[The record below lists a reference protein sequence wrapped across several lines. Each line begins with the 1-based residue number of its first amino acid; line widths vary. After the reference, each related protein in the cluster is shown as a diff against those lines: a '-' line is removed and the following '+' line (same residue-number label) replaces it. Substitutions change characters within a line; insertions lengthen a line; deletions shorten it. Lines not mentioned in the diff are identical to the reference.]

1 MGSSA
6 TEVDQ
11 LLRAARRHL
20 AQGEFHEA
28 AERAA
33 EAIRL
38 NGKAVAAYLLRAEA
52 HRRLRRP
59 ERALA
64 DLAVAIR
71 LDPQQPGPYVV
82 RAEILKRRNVFDQA
96 IADATYALALD
107 PRNAAAFSI
116 RAQCRHAI
124 GDREGAAEDVQ
135 EMLLIDLTRPVPDLG
150 AGPTTASPIDSGDE
164 PSRKRAGRPASA
176 STSDLFADGKPVDKT
191 YRSRPAVVSD
201 KEAPEELGAASGY
214 RPEVMSRPLPRTRPA
229 RRPARGT
236 SPLAVLLVGGLCVLG
251 GGYLMSR
258 LGGGQQQPAE
268 VADGRGTPSSAPDAG
283 SRPPIS
289 EAAGRIAGPAIP
301 IAEAGLAAGG
311 PEQSYLV
318 TLPRIDLHEQ
328 NGWWSDRGELVLG
341 GLSGNPVA
349 RKPLM
354 FDGQHSGHGIYL
366 HARPSG
372 EVSITYRLGG
382 RFGSFRSEVLIPEM
396 FPQQADPKTPLVF
409 KLVGDE
415 RTIWQSRPLGLKGD
429 HQPCSV
435 DVTGIDELS
444 LRVECRGP
452 ENWGLA
458 AWVEPRL
465 TAAPGGD
472 EPARPDLR
480 ERMAATP
487 EGEGGEPLASGLQVD
502 LLVLADPRTAISGE
516 WTRTGTA
523 LAVRADGDRPAV
535 LPIPHAPL
543 GEYDLEV
550 RAEGGGLLMIGLP
563 QRGALLAACL
573 DLAYGKYW
581 LQQIEG
587 QPLQDNESTRRGP
600 ANRSEDGLTFRCS
613 VRDGGV
619 EVSCDRRRLIDWEGD
634 YSRFSAR
641 PLALAEIPDRRSPF
655 LASWV
660 DRRITALR
668 LTTIDGEGVMA
679 YRQPGGA
686 PEAGGDPIRSSEGDL
701 QPVRLRIAI
710 SEEGECRVLVGR
722 SLADEP
728 VRPGDGM
735 APITTSYAS
744 SFVAGEST
752 ASEPTGSS
760 RFEPTVPEFAKS
772 SSMLL
777 YPRALRLPCLLTM
790 DIAELRDGSVG
801 VQFLTP
807 TTNVVIYVESDDA
820 LRETVKL
827 RAVATGKD
835 RTGGG
840 SPPGDAQKRV
850 NVEQSVSVSDPE
862 ELRFRLPVS
871 PAQLDDL
878 YTLDAVL
885 RARPGQMNPNPTVA
899 VRNAS
904 LLGREDRTLG
914 MELGVGQGKAVV
926 ERVEP
931 GGLAEAAGL
940 RVGDTVVAVD
950 GNTIPPLKDAGAL
963 TFLIELGIKPTAVL
977 TVLRGGREKEIT
989 IDFE

>member
-71 LDPQQPGPYVV
+71 LDPQRPGPYVV

-96 IADATYALALD
+96 IADATYALTLD

-135 EMLLIDLTRPVPDLG
+135 EMLLIDPTRPVPDLG

-164 PSRKRAGRPASA
+164 PSRKRAGHPASA
-176 STSDLFADGKPVDKT
+176 STSDLFADSKPVDKT

-201 KEAPEELGAASGY
+201 EEAPEELGAASGY
-214 RPEVMSRPLPRTRPA
+214 RPEVVSRPLPRTRPP

-258 LGGGQQQPAE
+258 LGGGQQQPSGA
-268 VADGRGTPSSAPDAG
+268 ASGGGTPSTAPDAE
-283 SRPPIS
+283 SRPPIR
-289 EAAGRIAGPAIP
+289 EATGRLGGPTIRVAEPGRIA
-301 IAEAGLAAGG
+301 AGSE
-311 PEQSYLV
+311 PTYLV
-318 TLPRIDLHEQ
+318 TLPRIELCEQ

-354 FDGQHSGHGIYL
+354 FEGQHSSHGIYL
-366 HARPSG
+366 SARPSG
-372 EVSITYRLGG
+372 EAWMTYRLGG
-382 RFGSFRSEVLIPEM
+382 RFSSFQGEVVIPEM
-396 FPQQADPKTPLVF
+396 FPHQGDPRTPLVF
-409 KLVGDE
+409 KLVGDG
-415 RTIWQSRPLGLKGD
+415 RTIWRSRPLGRKGD
-429 HQPCSV
+429 HQPCSA
-435 DVTGIDELS
+435 DVTGIDKLS
-444 LRVECRGP
+444 LRVECPGP

-465 TAAPGGD
+465 TAALAVGD
-472 EPARPDLR
+472 EPARPDPR
-480 ERMAATP
+480 ERTAATSAS
-487 EGEGGEPLASGLQVD
+487 EGGEPPGTGRQVD
-502 LLVLADPRTAISGE
+502 LLGLAEPRRAISGA
-516 WTRTGTA
+516 WTWTGTA
-523 LAVRADGDRPAV
+523 LTVRADGDRPAV
-535 LPIPHAPL
+535 LSIPYATPD
-543 GEYDLEV
+543 EYDLEV
-550 RAEGGGLLMIGLP
+550 RAEGGGDLLMIGLVHRDA
-563 QRGALLAACL
+563 QFAACL
-573 DLAYGKYW
+573 DLDNGKYW
-581 LQQIEG
+581 LQQFDD
-587 QPLQDNESTRRGP
+587 QAMQDNESTRRGP
-600 ANRSEDGLTFRCS
+600 AFRVEAGLTFRCS
-613 VRDGGV
+613 VRAEGV
-619 EVSCDRRRLIDWEGD
+619 TISCEGQRLIDWEGD
-634 YSRFSAR
+634 YSKFSAR
-641 PLALAEIPDRRSPF
+641 SLALVDVPDRRSLY
-655 LASWV
+655 LASWA
-660 DRRITALR
+660 DRQITACR
-668 LTTIDGEGVMA
+668 LTPVISIDEDGEMVI
-679 YRQPGGA
+679 
-686 PEAGGDPIRSSEGDL
+686 EAEFDTIRSPNVEAE
-701 QPVRLRIAI
+701 PVKLRIAI

-722 SLADEP
+722 SLADEQM
-728 VRPGDGM
+728 RPGDGM
-735 APITTSYAS
+735 APITTSYS
-744 SFVAGEST
+744 NSFVRGESA
-752 ASEPTGSS
+752 ASEAAGSS

-777 YPRALRLPCLLTM
+777 YPRAFRLPCLLTM

-807 TTNVVIYVESDDA
+807 TTNMVIYVESDDA
-820 LRETVKL
+820 LRQTAFV
-827 RAVATGKD
+827 RAVASVKD
-835 RTGGG
+835 RSGGG
-840 SPPGDAQKRV
+840 PAPGNAQQRV
-850 NVEQSVSVSDPE
+850 SIEQPVTLSSPE

-871 PAQLDDL
+871 PEQLGDL

-885 RARPGQMNPNPTVA
+885 RARPGQMNPNPSVA

-904 LLGREDRTLG
+904 LLGRVDGTLG
-914 MELGVGQGKAVV
+914 MELGVGQGKPVV

-931 GGLAEAAGL
+931 GGLAGAAGL
-940 RVGDTVVAVD
+940 RPGDVLVAVD
-950 GNTIPPLKDAGAL
+950 GKRLPSLKDDGAL
-963 TFLIELGIKPTAVL
+963 TFMIEIGIKPSAVL
-977 TVLRGGREKEIT
+977 TVLRGGREQEIT
-989 IDFE
+989 LDFE